1 MFFVCAVS
9 THKTIFY
16 LRPFAAICVHLRFL
30 FLLKSLPG
38 VSKLTGILGGTFDP
52 IHYGHLRPALDIMQQ
67 VGLNEVRFIPNRI
80 PPHRDPPVLTDQ
92 QRAELVQLAIKDTAG
107 FVLDERELQRS
118 GLSYMVDTLQSLKN
132 DFPDDTLCL
141 IMGMDAFNG
150 LPQWHC
156 WQSILELCHLIV
168 TTRPGASLPDFA
180 AKPPVASRISEQ
192 PQSLL
197 QRPAG
202 QILLQSV
209 TQLDISASQ
218 IRRYLSAGQSTQY
231 LLPETV
237 RDKLEQAYAE

>member
-1 MFFVCAVS
+1 M
-9 THKTIFY
+9 K
-16 LRPFAAICVHLRFL
+16 
-30 FLLKSLPG
+30 
-38 VSKLTGILGGTFDP
+38 KLIGILGGTFDP

-67 VGLNEVRFIPNRI
+67 VGLAQVRFIPNCN
-80 PPHRDPPVLTDQ
+80 PPHREMPVFDNQ

-118 GLSYMVDTLQSLKN
+118 GPSYMVDTLQSLKD
-132 DFPDDTLCL
+132 DFPADTLCL
-141 IMGMDAFNG
+141 ILGMDAFNG
-150 LPQWHC
+150 LPQWHR
-156 WQSILELCHLIV
+156 WQSILELCHIIV
-168 TTRPGASLPDFA
+168 TPRPGAQLPDFA
-180 AKPPVASRISEQ
+180 SVAPVASCLSDK

>member
-1 MFFVCAVS
+1 M
-9 THKTIFY
+9 
-16 LRPFAAICVHLRFL
+16 
-30 FLLKSLPG
+30 
-38 VSKLTGILGGTFDP
+38 SKLIGILGGTFDP

-67 VGLNEVRFIPNRI
+67 VGLHEIRFIPNRK
-80 PPHRDPPVLTDQ
+80 PPHRAPPQFNNQ
-92 QRAELVQLAIKDTAG
+92 QRAELIRLAIADTSG

-118 GLSYMVDTLQSLKN
+118 GSSYMVDTLQSLKA

-141 IMGMDAFNG
+141 MMGMDAFNG
-150 LPQWHC
+150 LPQWHR
-156 WQSILELCHLIV
+156 WASILELCHIIV
-168 TTRPGASLPDFA
+168 TTRPHSKLPEFASQVPIATCLSD
-180 AKPPVASRISEQ
+180 E

-197 QRPAG
+197 QTPAG

-218 IRRYLSAGQSTQY
+218 IRRYLSTGQSTQY